1 MRLKKVCI
9 WQRKEKVGK
18 KIMVRCKLD
27 GSLHNRCRID
37 CPHMRWTARVR
48 IKWWWLRRQ
57 M

>member
-1 MRLKKVCI
+1 MNKVCI